1 MAKKTGEGDGEKTPE
16 ELAEERAADLR
27 RANANH
33 NQSMIDRRNAI
44 ADGADG
50 RREGEFDDI
59 SDDGRIVKRSPEEDA
74 EARAAAEEAAAEAE
88 RARLLQTEGGD
99 PDDGRP
105 AGGEGD
111 GDGQGDRQTPAGEG
125 EDPDSK
131 LVDGK
136 RVYRL
141 KVNGK
146 EIWLTLSEIRER
158 AGKVE
163 AADEY
168 LHAAA
173 ESARKAVA
181 LKAPPE
187 AEGDEEPD
195 AALVEEL
202 NKALLGDP
210 DSVKKLA
217 RRLSASPSRVT
228 PDVMQAVD
236 ERLTFRDAVS
246 WFEGEYKA
254 ELADPRLKQMI
265 VQEDV
270 RLRDENPTMP
280 YRERLKKAGDSIRG
294 WAKGL
299 GWRGAA
305 PTGQG
310 NGEGGTPRVDKAA
323 RKQQYSAPPAA
334 GGRQATGGDDNAE
347 EPVSAQ
353 IERMAKGRHQERSIK
368 H

>member
-1 MAKKTGEGDGEKTPE
+1 MAKKNAEGETEKTPE

-33 NQSMIDRRNAI
+33 NQGMIDRRNAI
-44 ADGADG
+44 ADAADN
-50 RREGEFDDI
+50 RRDGEFADI
-59 SDDGRIVKRSPEEDA
+59 SNDGKIVERSREEDE
-74 EARAAAEEAAAEAE
+74 EARAAREEAESEAE

-99 PDDGRP
+99 SDAGRP
-105 AGGEGD
+105 GDGEGD
-111 GDGQGDRQTPAGEG
+111 RGAAAAE
-125 EDPDSK
+125 EEPDSRV
-131 LVDGK
+131 VDGK
-136 RVYRL
+136 RQYKL

-181 LKAPPE
+181 LKADPE
-187 AEGDEEPD
+187 AGEDEEPD

-246 WFEGEYKA
+246 WFEGEYKT

-270 RLRDENPTMP
+270 RLRDENPTMA
-280 YRERLKKAGDSIRG
+280 YRERLKKAGDNIRS

-299 GWRGAA
+299 GFKGAA
-305 PTGQG
+305 PAGG
-310 NGEGGTPRVDKAA
+310 NGSGDTSRVDKTA
-323 RKQQYSAPPAA
+323 RKQQYSTPPAA
-334 GGRQATGGDDNAE
+334 GGRQQTGEDDTAE